1 MSHADPQAPTVEY
14 AARGPIA
21 EIALNRPESANAM
34 DLKMARSLK
43 EALDRAGADTTI
55 AVILLH
61 GHGSIFCC
69 GGDLRAM
76 AAAPDRP
83 AFLAELAAAAHD
95 VVRVADS
102 LPKPLV
108 VAAQGAAAGIG
119 LSLVLAGDVVV
130 VGESAKLVTAYTS
143 VGLTPDGG
151 MSWRLPRVIGQ
162 RRALEAILTSDPMTS
177 ARALELGIASEVS
190 PDSDVLA
197 RAREHAL
204 ALAGRPAVALAEA
217 RRLVRSSWDRS
228 LDEHLDDE
236 AATIAAASGTEVSRG
251 LIDRFIGAQ

>member
-1 MSHADPQAPTVEY
+1 MSHADQHGPTVEY
-14 AARGPIA
+14 TARGPIV
-21 EIALNRPESANAM
+21 EIALNRPESSNAM
-34 DLKMARSLK
+34 DLEMARSLT
-43 EALDRAGADTTI
+43 EAFGRAAADTTT
-55 AVILLH
+55 AVVLLH
-61 GHGSIFCC
+61 GRGSIFCC
-69 GGDLRAM
+69 GGDLRSM

-95 VVRVADS
+95 AVRLADALS
-102 LPKPLV
+102 KPVV
-108 VAAQGAAAGIG
+108 VAVQGAAAGIG

-162 RRALEAILTSDPMTS
+162 RRAIEAILTSEPMTS
-177 ARALELGIASEVS
+177 ARALELGIASEVCG
-190 PDSDVLA
+190 DEDVLA

-204 ALAGRPAVALAEA
+204 ALARRPTAALAEA

-236 AATIAAASGTEVSRG
+236 AATIAAASGTQESKG
-251 LIDRFIGAQ
+251 LIDRFIGGR